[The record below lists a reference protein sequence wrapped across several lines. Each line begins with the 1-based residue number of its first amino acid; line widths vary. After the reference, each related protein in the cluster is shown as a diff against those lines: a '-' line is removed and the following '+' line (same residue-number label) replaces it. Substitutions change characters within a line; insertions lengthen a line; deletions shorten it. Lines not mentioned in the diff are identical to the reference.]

1 MQDQIAPPAD
11 PEDEAD
17 GAVDV
22 VPLTTV
28 GNNADA
34 ARAAASVRIATTK
47 TVFTPLPWIT
57 ATGPLWT
64 ARTAAAA
71 LASR

>member
-17 GAVDV
+17 GVADV

-34 ARAAASVRIATTK
+34 ARAAESARIATTK

-57 ATGPLWT
+57 AIGRLWM
-64 ARTAAAA
+64 ARTAPAV
-71 LASR
+71 LAST